1 MLNRVPASRWDNTML
16 SLIIYSELFW
26 PPVRKDGVVLSSWL
40 TALLTPSIFMLRAL
54 SVSVLGSL
62 KYVFSTLKYWVQ
74 IDRAFIKYTT
84 SMVNAQ
90 GWEILKAQAKNST
103 TYTSIFYTTL
113 IQSEMSMRCVYET
126 FLHCT
131 MLHGGGGGNK
141 SRNSKTNL
149 WYLSAKVIHTKYSKH
164 CPSTVAHTFECVCSK
179 INHGLNHGLFISL
192 LKLINCPIHWIVYE

>member
-1 MLNRVPASRWDNTML
+1 M
-16 SLIIYSELFW
+16 
-26 PPVRKDGVVLSSWL
+26 
-40 TALLTPSIFMLRAL
+40 
-54 SVSVLGSL
+54 
-62 KYVFSTLKYWVQ
+62 Q

-90 GWEILKAQAKNST
+90 GWENLKARAKNST

-141 SRNSKTNL
+141 SRNSKTNF
-149 WYLSAKVIHTKYSKH
+149 WDPSAPIWLDIMHVFKQFAMYTRKWNKYITTQH
-164 CPSTVAHTFECVCSK
+164 
-179 INHGLNHGLFISL
+179 LFIFFKKL
-192 LKLINCPIHWIVYE
+192 DQFLKDVRKRFDEEMNGKVWCRGYK